1 MNNLYE
7 GTRDKEAAIDR
18 SRDRGG
24 RTMKTFGKAKHI
36 HLVGIGGIGM
46 SGIAELLI
54 NLGYM
59 VSGSDIKETEVT
71 RHLSDLGGAVF
82 QGHDPHHIEGA
93 DVVVFSS
100 AVREDNP
107 ELVEARNR
115 AIPVIPRAEM
125 LAELMRLKYGIAVAG
140 AHGKTT
146 TTSMVASVLT
156 KGGLDPTV
164 VIGGR
169 LNIWGGS
176 NARLGNSD
184 FLVAEADE
192 SDGSFLALSPSIA
205 VVTNIDREH
214 IEFYHDMNNLRS
226 TFVNFINKVPFYGRA
241 ILCLDDKE
249 VQGLLPSLRKSYLTY
264 GLSPQ
269 SDIRA
274 SDISKEGLTTSF
286 VVSSQEAVIGRVTIG
301 MPGDHNVLN
310 ALAAISVGMELD
322 IDFQRIADGLRDL
335 GGLKRRFEIRGERN
349 GVLFLDD
356 YGHHPTEIMNVIST
370 AKESWPDRRLIVVF
384 QPHRYT
390 RTKDLYERFVVSFNQ
405 ADVLIIAPL
414 YEAGEQPIPGIHSDF
429 LFRGIRDHGHRAV
442 ILCKSKE
449 DAASMLIDEIRPGDV
464 VLTLGA
470 GDIHLVGTEVLKRIG
485 G

>member
-1 MNNLYE
+1 
-7 GTRDKEAAIDR
+7 
-18 SRDRGG
+18 
-24 RTMKTFGKAKHI
+24 MKIFGKVKHI
-36 HLVGIGGIGM
+36 HMVGIGGIGM

-54 NLGYM
+54 NLGYT
-59 VSGSDIKETEVT
+59 VSGSDVKETDIT
-71 RHLSDLGGAVF
+71 KHLSDIGGAVF
-82 QGHDPHHIEGA
+82 QGHDPHHIDGA

-100 AVREDNP
+100 AVKEDNP
-107 ELVEARNR
+107 ELVEAGKR

-146 TTSMVASVLT
+146 TTCMIASILT

-214 IEFYHDMNNLRS
+214 IDFYHDMNNLRS

-249 VQGLLPSLRKSYLTY
+249 VQGVLPRLKKSYITY
-264 GLSPQ
+264 GLNPQ
-269 SDIRA
+269 SNIRA

-286 VVSSQEAVIGRVTIG
+286 TVSSRETALGKVTIST
-301 MPGDHNVLN
+301 PGDHNILN
-310 ALAAISVGMELD
+310 ALAAVSVGMELD
-322 IDFQRIADGLRDL
+322 IDFQYIIDGLRDL
-335 GGLKRRFEIRGERN
+335 GGLKRRFEIVSERN

-356 YGHHPTEIMNVIST
+356 YGHHPTEIVKTIGA

-390 RTKDLYERFVVSFNQ
+390 RTKDLYEKFVVSFNQ
-405 ADVLIIAPL
+405 ADVLIITPL
-414 YEAGEQPIPGIHSDF
+414 YEAGEEPIPGIHSDF
-429 LFRGIRDHGHRAV
+429 LFKGIRDHGHRAV
-442 ILCKSKE
+442 ALCSSTE
-449 DAASMLIDEIRPGDV
+449 DASCILIDEMKPGDV

-470 GDIHLVGTEVLKRIG
+470 GDIHLVGTDVLKRIG
-485 G
+485 A

>member
-1 MNNLYE
+1 
-7 GTRDKEAAIDR
+7 
-18 SRDRGG
+18 
-24 RTMKTFGKAKHI
+24 MKIFGKTKHI

-46 SGIAELLI
+46 SGIAELLL
-54 NLGYM
+54 NLGYT

-71 RHLSDLGGAVF
+71 KHLSDLGGSVF
-82 QGHDPHHIEGA
+82 QGHDPSHIEGA

-107 ELVEARNR
+107 EIVEAGKS

-146 TTSMVASVLT
+146 TTCMIASILT

-176 NARLGNSD
+176 NARLGRSD

-192 SDGSFLALSPSIA
+192 SDGSFLALSPSVA

-214 IEFYHDMNNLRS
+214 IEFYRDMKSLRS
-226 TFVNFINKVPFYGRA
+226 TFVDFINKIPFYGRA

-249 VQGLLPSLRKSYLTY
+249 VQGVLPRLRKSYLTY
-264 GLSPQ
+264 GLNPQ
-269 SDIRA
+269 SNIRA
-274 SDISKEGLTTSF
+274 SDISKQGLTTSF
-286 VVSSQEAVIGRVTIG
+286 VVNSQETILGQVTIG
-301 MPGDHNVLN
+301 TPGDHNVLN
-310 ALAAISVGMELD
+310 ALAAIGVGLELD
-322 IDFQRIADGLRDL
+322 IDFDQITEGLRDL
-335 GGLKRRFEIRGERN
+335 GGLKRRFEIVGERN

-356 YGHHPTEIMNVIST
+356 YGHHPTEIVKTIGA

-390 RTKDLYERFVVSFNQ
+390 RTKDLYDKFVVSFNQ
-405 ADVLIIAPL
+405 ADFLIITPL
-414 YEAGEQPIPGIHSDF
+414 YEAGEESLPGINSEF

-442 ILCKSKE
+442 TLCDSKE
-449 DAASMLIDEIRPGDV
+449 DAASILMDDMKPGDV

-470 GDIHLVGTEVLKRIG
+470 GDIHLVGTEVLKQIRD
-485 G
+485 